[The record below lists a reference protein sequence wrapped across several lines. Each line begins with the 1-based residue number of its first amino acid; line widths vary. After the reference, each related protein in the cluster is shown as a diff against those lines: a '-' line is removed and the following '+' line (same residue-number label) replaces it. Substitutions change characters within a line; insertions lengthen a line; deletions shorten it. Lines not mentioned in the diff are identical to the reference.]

1 MFYKTA
7 KTLVFKWLYL
17 LKFVNEKIG
26 NTGKKPKKGVWKLT
40 IFNKNGQGMF
50 LLI

>member
-7 KTLVFKWLYL
+7 KTLVFNGLYL

-26 NTGKKPKKGVWKLT
+26 KMGKKTKKWCLE
-40 IFNKNGQGMF
+40 INDF
-50 LLI
+50 